1 MCFKRNK
8 KSATQDNQQN
18 QEELGLLLN
27 KMAAWIL
34 FLCIVVAA
42 VTVAFFSLDRAIL
55 NEEKE
60 VKISYVFQTD
70 TLGTVTPQSRA
81 LADSVLYEMSKHE
94 QRIADKYE
102 YIIEQRSNI
111 EDYLTWGGILITVV
125 ISIFGF
131 FGYKSLHDI
140 QERILKHVEPSA
152 QKAAEDKAEKICR
165 SKHDAYVT
173 RTKAKIEAWKTKT
186 ETTIYS
192 YQSDKF
198 SSLEKDLTENI
209 GRNIA
214 RQKQILE
221 EQIRTRVKEE
231 YDQNF
236 ADKAQEIKNNSDII
250 DSLQADITTLKS
262 RIDEVEEKIETTS
275 RERQNTKQ
283 TMSSDKRNE
292 RVQTTSGQQR
302 NKNKTGK
309 SLANYDPDPMNPKK
323 S

>member
-55 NEEKE
+55 DEEKE

-221 EQIRTRVKEE
+221 EQIRARVQEE

-309 SLANYDPDPMNPKK
+309 SLANYDPDPMNPKQ

>member
-55 NEEKE
+55 DEEKE

-173 RTKAKIEAWKTKT
+173 RTKAKIEAWKTTT

-192 YQSDKF
+192 YQSEKF

-221 EQIRTRVKEE
+221 EQIRARVQEE

-309 SLANYDPDPMNPKK
+309 SLANYDPDPMNPKQ

>member
-1 MCFKRNK
+1 MCFNRNK

-34 FLCIVVAA
+34 FICSVVAA
-42 VTVAFFSLDRAIL
+42 VTVAFFSFDRAIL
-55 NEEKE
+55 DEEKE

-70 TLGTVTPQSRA
+70 TLGSVTPQSRA

-111 EDYLTWGGILITVV
+111 EDYLTWGGILLTVV

-152 QKAAEDKAEKICR
+152 QKAAEDKAEEICGG
-165 SKHDAYVT
+165 KHDAYVT
-173 RTKAKIEAWKTKT
+173 RTEAKIEAWKTTT
-186 ETTIYS
+186 ETKIYS
-192 YQSDKF
+192 NQSEKF
-198 SSLEKDLTENI
+198 SSLKKDLTENI

-231 YDQNF
+231 YNQNF

-250 DSLQADITTLKS
+250 NSLQADITTLMS
-262 RIDEVEEKIETTS
+262 RIDEVEEKIVTTS

-283 TMSSDKRNE
+283 TRGSDKREE

-309 SLANYDPDPMNPKK
+309 SLVNYDPDPMNPKK

>member
-1 MCFKRNK
+1 MCFNRNK

-55 NEEKE
+55 DEEKE

-70 TLGTVTPQSRA
+70 TLGSVTPQSRA

-111 EDYLTWGGILITVV
+111 EDYLTWGGILLTVV

-152 QKAAEDKAEKICR
+152 QKAAEDKAEEICGG
-165 SKHDAYVT
+165 KHDAYVT
-173 RTKAKIEAWKTKT
+173 RTEAKIEAWKTTT
-186 ETTIYS
+186 ETKIDS
-192 YQSDKF
+192 NQSEKF
-198 SSLEKDLTENI
+198 SSLKKDLTENI

-231 YDQNF
+231 YNQNF

-250 DSLQADITTLKS
+250 NSLQADITTLMS
-262 RIDEVEEKIETTS
+262 RIDEVEEKIVTTS

-283 TMSSDKRNE
+283 TRGSDKREE

-309 SLANYDPDPMNPKK
+309 SLVNYDPDPMNPKK

>member
-1 MCFKRNK
+1 
-8 KSATQDNQQN
+8 
-18 QEELGLLLN
+18 
-27 KMAAWIL
+27 
-34 FLCIVVAA
+34 
-42 VTVAFFSLDRAIL
+42 
-55 NEEKE
+55 
-60 VKISYVFQTD
+60 
-70 TLGTVTPQSRA
+70 
-81 LADSVLYEMSKHE
+81 MSKHE

-111 EDYLTWGGILITVV
+111 EDYLTWGGILLTVV

-165 SKHDAYVT
+165 SKHDAYET

-209 GRNIA
+209 GRNFA
-214 RQKQILE
+214 KQKQILE
-221 EQIRTRVKEE
+221 GQIRARVKEE
-231 YDQNF
+231 YNQNF

>member
-55 NEEKE
+55 DEEKE

-198 SSLEKDLTENI
+198 TSLEKDLTENI

-221 EQIRTRVKEE
+221 EQIRARVKEE

-309 SLANYDPDPMNPKK
+309 SLANYDPDPMNPKQ

>member
-1 MCFKRNK
+1 M
-8 KSATQDNQQN
+8 
-18 QEELGLLLN
+18 E
-27 KMAAWIL
+27 
-34 FLCIVVAA
+34 IVVEIANK
-42 VTVAFFSLDRAIL
+42 S
-55 NEEKE
+55 KE
-60 VKISYVFQTD
+60 YHNS
-70 TLGTVTPQSRA
+70 
-81 LADSVLYEMSKHE
+81 
-94 QRIADKYE
+94 
-102 YIIEQRSNI
+102 
-111 EDYLTWGGILITVV
+111 
-125 ISIFGF
+125 
-131 FGYKSLHDI
+131 
-140 QERILKHVEPSA
+140 
-152 QKAAEDKAEKICR
+152 
-165 SKHDAYVT
+165 
-173 RTKAKIEAWKTKT
+173 

-192 YQSDKF
+192 YQSEKF

-214 RQKQILE
+214 KQKQILE
-221 EQIRTRVKEE
+221 EQIRARVKEE

-250 DSLQADITTLKS
+250 NSLQTDITTLKS

-309 SLANYDPDPMNPKK
+309 SLANYDPDPMNPKQ

>member
-1 MCFKRNK
+1 MCFNRNK

-34 FLCIVVAA
+34 FICSVVAA
-42 VTVAFFSLDRAIL
+42 VTVAFFSFDRAIL
-55 NEEKE
+55 DEEKE

-111 EDYLTWGGILITVV
+111 EDYLTWGGILLTVV

-152 QKAAEDKAEKICR
+152 QKAAEDKAEEICS

-173 RTKAKIEAWKTKT
+173 RTEDKIEAWKTTT
-186 ETTIYS
+186 ETKIFS
-192 YQSDKF
+192 NQSEKF
-198 SSLEKDLTENI
+198 SSLKNDLTENI

-214 RQKQILE
+214 RQKQTLE

-231 YDQNF
+231 YNQNF
-236 ADKAQEIKNNSDII
+236 ADKAQEIKNNSDTIN
-250 DSLQADITTLKS
+250 SLQADITILMS
-262 RIDEVEEKIETTS
+262 RIDEVEEKIVTTS
-275 RERQNTKQ
+275 RERQKTKQ
-283 TMSSDKRNE
+283 TRGSDKREE

-309 SLANYDPDPMNPKK
+309 SLVNYDPDPMNPKK

>member
-55 NEEKE
+55 DEEKE

-70 TLGTVTPQSRA
+70 TLGTITPQSRA

-192 YQSDKF
+192 YQSSKF
-198 SSLEKDLTENI
+198 TSLEKDLTENI

>member
-55 NEEKE
+55 DEEKE

-111 EDYLTWGGILITVV
+111 EDYLTWGGILLTVV

-221 EQIRTRVKEE
+221 EQIRARVQEE
-231 YDQNF
+231 YNQNF

-275 RERQNTKQ
+275 KERQNTKQ

-309 SLANYDPDPMNPKK
+309 SLTNYDPDPMNPKQ

>member
-55 NEEKE
+55 DEEKE

-111 EDYLTWGGILITVV
+111 EDYLTWGGILLTVV

-309 SLANYDPDPMNPKK
+309 SLANYDPDPMNPKQ

>member
-55 NEEKE
+55 DEEKE

-192 YQSDKF
+192 YQSEKF

-309 SLANYDPDPMNPKK
+309 SLANYDPDPMNPKQ

>member
-55 NEEKE
+55 DEEKE

-111 EDYLTWGGILITVV
+111 EDYLTWGGILLTIV

-309 SLANYDPDPMNPKK
+309 SLANYDPDPMNLKQ

>member
-55 NEEKE
+55 DEEKE

-152 QKAAEDKAEKICR
+152 QKAAEDKAEKICG

-192 YQSDKF
+192 YQSEKF

-221 EQIRTRVKEE
+221 EQIRARVQEE
-231 YDQNF
+231 YNQNF

-250 DSLQADITTLKS
+250 DSLQADITSLKS

-283 TMSSDKRNE
+283 TMISDKRNE